1 MGNNEMFLK
10 NRRLFPFIVCVF
22 AFTSL
27 FLLCA
32 CGKKGDPTL
41 KSYEKP
47 EPPSQLTAIHRESE
61 IILSWKFP
69 KSKEPS
75 IKGFHLLKS
84 TGGDFEELTSL
95 NNDQRSYTD
104 TRFEIGGDYHYKIVA
119 QNLKGVL
126 SKDSNILVI
135 RPATLPAPPKNLSFI
150 VTYDVLML
158 TWASAGEGLLYNVY
172 KSDKPGDYSLTPVNR
187 EPLKELSL
195 KDVFTVSKS
204 VFYTIRSV
212 SGSLIRD
219 EGPASVELIMN
230 PEEFVP
236 PSPENLQAV
245 PTQSNVHLVW
255 KESAATWVRGYR
267 IYRETNTQEGF
278 IVLGETQTPSFL
290 DSGKPDTK
298 RNYRVT
304 ALGPAKEGPPAEI
317 RDIVYTEPR

>member
-1 MGNNEMFLK
+1 MLLNNR
-10 NRRLFPFIVCVF
+10 RRLFLVCLFVVTVCF
-22 AFTSL
+22 SL
-27 FLLCA
+27 FA

-61 IILSWKFP
+61 IILSWNFP

-84 TGGDFEELTSL
+84 TGGDFEKVTLL
-95 NNDQRSYTD
+95 NNDQRSYID
-104 TRFEIGGDYHYKIVA
+104 TRFEINAEYHYKVVA
-119 QNLKGVL
+119 ENLKGVL

-135 RPATLPAPPKNLSFI
+135 KPVTPPAPPKNLSFT
-150 VTYDVLML
+150 VTYDSLML
-158 TWASAGEGLLYNVY
+158 TWESAGEDVLYNVY
-172 KSDKPGDYSLTPVNR
+172 RSDKPGGYSITPVNK
-187 EPLKELSL
+187 EPLKGLSL
-195 KDVFTVSKS
+195 KNVFTVSKT
-204 VFYTIRSV
+204 VFYTIRSITGNV
-212 SGSLIRD
+212 IRD
-219 EGPASVELIMN
+219 EGPASVELIVN

-236 PSPENLQAV
+236 PAPEDLQAV
-245 PTQSNVHLVW
+245 PTQSNVYLVW

-267 IYRETNTQEGF
+267 IYRETNKQEGF
-278 IVLGETQTPSFL
+278 IAIGETQTPSFL

-317 RDIVYTEPR
+317 KDIFYREPR

>member
-1 MGNNEMFLK
+1 MGNNEIFLK
-10 NRRLFPFIVCVF
+10 NRWLFPLVCVF
-22 AFTSL
+22 AFTACFL
-27 FLLCA
+27 FCA

-61 IILSWKFP
+61 IILSWNFP

-84 TGGDFEELTSL
+84 TGGDFEEVTLL
-95 NNDQRSYTD
+95 NNDQRSYID
-104 TRFEIGGDYHYKIVA
+104 TRFDISAEYHYKVVA

-135 RPATLPAPPKNLSFI
+135 KPATPPAPPKNLSFT
-150 VTYDVLML
+150 VTYDSLVL
-158 TWASAGEGLLYNVY
+158 TWDSAGQAMGYNVY
-172 KSDKPGDYSLTPVNR
+172 KSDKPGVYSLTPVNR
-187 EPLKELSL
+187 EPLKELSF
-195 KDVFTVSKS
+195 KNVFTINKS

-212 SGSLIRD
+212 SGNLIRD
-219 EGPASVELIMN
+219 EGPSSIELVVN

-236 PSPENLQAV
+236 PAPENLQAV
-245 PTQSNVHLVW
+245 STQSNVYLIW

-267 IYRETNTQEGF
+267 IYRETNKQEGF
-278 IVLGETQTPSFL
+278 IAIGETQTPSFL
-290 DSGKPDTK
+290 DNEKPVTE

-304 ALGPAKEGPPAEI
+304 GLGPAKEGPPAEI
-317 RDIVYTEPR
+317 RAIVYTEPR

>member
-1 MGNNEMFLK
+1 MGNTAMPVR
-10 NRRLFPFIVCVF
+10 NRWN
-22 AFTSL
+22 L
-27 FLLCA
+27 FLLCLFVFAACFSLFA

-61 IILSWKFP
+61 IILSWNFP
-69 KSKEPS
+69 KSKESS

-84 TGGDFEELTSL
+84 TGGDFEEITFL

-104 TRFEIGGDYHYKIVA
+104 TRFEINAEYHYKVIA

-135 RPATLPAPPKNLSFI
+135 KPGTPPAPPKNLSFT
-150 VTYDVLML
+150 VTYNSLTL
-158 TWASAGEGLLYNVY
+158 TWDSAGEGLLYNVY
-172 KSDKPGDYSLTPVNR
+172 KSDKPGGYSLTPVSK

-195 KDVFTVSKS
+195 KDVFTVSKT

-212 SGSLIRD
+212 RGSLIRD
-219 EGPASVELIMN
+219 EGPASVELIVN

-236 PSPENLQAV
+236 PAPEALQAV
-245 PTQSNVHLVW
+245 PTQSNVYLIW

-278 IVLGETQTPSFL
+278 IVIGETQTPSFL

-317 RDIVYTEPR
+317 RDIFYREPR